1 VGAPRKQAAF
11 SVEQWVAL
19 NAAFVRV
26 KTALTSADL
35 AEHDLPEHIRSGRLA
50 SAMRRMARD
59 GSVTFELLKP
69 SFWKGLQL
77 LETHELGADGLAK
90 RSGKVQVRGLD
101 VKFVTNSKLWFFVA
115 RSELDRLYPV
125 GGAQLD
131 DNDDE
136 SSTRR
141 KPGPRPTQNWKLHV
155 AGEVDRLVK
164 AGRPVPPASVLAQ
177 FCEDTLGWQPDI
189 RGIQRLIKALL

>member
-1 VGAPRKQAAF
+1 VGAPRKQAVF
-11 SVEQWVAL
+11 SVEQWVTL

-26 KTALTSADL
+26 KTALSSADL

-90 RSGKVQVRGLD
+90 RSGKVRVLGLGVAD
-101 VKFVTNSKLWFFVA
+101 AQLWFFVS
-115 RSELDRLYPV
+115 RGDLDKLYPV
-125 GGAQLD
+125 SGARAD

-136 SSTRR
+136 PPMRR
-141 KPGPRPTQNWKLHV
+141 KPGPRTRKGWKLHV
-155 AGEVDRLVK
+155 AGELDRLVLK
-164 AGRPVPPASVLAQ
+164 EGKPIPTAAELAQ
-177 FCEDTLGWQPDI
+177 FCEDTLDWQPDPSA
-189 RGIQRLIKALL
+189 IQKLIKALI